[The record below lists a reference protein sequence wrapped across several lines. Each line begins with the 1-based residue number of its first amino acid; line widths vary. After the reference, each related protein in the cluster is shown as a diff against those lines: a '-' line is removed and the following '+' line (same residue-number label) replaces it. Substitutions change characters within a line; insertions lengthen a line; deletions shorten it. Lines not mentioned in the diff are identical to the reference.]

1 MIKANKFVNNE
12 TGSSRKKRER
22 QKERRESESESERER
37 EFNHMSGRN
46 QIVRKL

>member
-22 QKERRESESESERER
+22 QKERRESERVRER